1 MTLLEQLKEL
11 AACSDDICVSISLNT
26 HRTHPDTEKDI
37 VELKNL
43 LKEAEQRLL
52 KEYGK
57 REIKDLLEKLVSV
70 QENLDPRYFLDS
82 LHIFLSASQQQ
93 IFRSGWPVAANRVE
107 IGPGF
112 ALRDLIK
119 TYNRQTEYLILL
131 LSQSG
136 VSVYD
141 ALNDNIRDEIRNAD
155 FPISENLHYNTFPDK
170 GSDPNHLDN
179 LVREYLNKVD
189 KALMRLHL
197 ETGLPVVVVCTE
209 DNYSR
214 LMQVAD
220 RPSVYI
226 GYAPINYN
234 AVAPH
239 EIVTQ
244 AWPIMEKSLEVA
256 RRKALEELKEAIGA
270 GKVITDLQEIY
281 RASIDGRGELLIV
294 QSNYQQP
301 VMMKDERHFEI
312 LENDQSTK
320 PGAIDDIVSTIAWNT
335 ISSKG
340 RVVFTKQEG
349 IPSPGNIALLLRY

>member
-1 MTLLEQLKEL
+1 MTLLAQLKEL
-11 AACSDDICVSISLNT
+11 SSNTDEICVSISMNT

-37 VELKNL
+37 ILLKNL

-52 KEYGK
+52 KEFGK
-57 REIKDLLEKLVSV
+57 REIKPLLEKLASV
-70 QENLDPRYFLDS
+70 EETLDPRYFLDS
-82 LHIFLSASQQQ
+82 LHIFLSASQLQT
-93 IFRSGWPVAANRVE
+93 FRSGWPVTADRVE
-107 IGPGF
+107 IGPAF

-119 TYNRQTEYLILL
+119 TYNRQTEYLVLL

-136 VSVYD
+136 VSVFD
-141 ALNDNIRDEIRNAD
+141 ALNDNIRDEIRNTD
-155 FPISENLHYNTFPDK
+155 FPIAENPHYNTFPDK
-170 GSDPNHLDN
+170 GSDPQHIDN
-179 LVREYLNKVD
+179 LVREFLNKVD
-189 KALMRLHL
+189 KAVLRLHL
-197 ETGLPVVVVCTE
+197 ETGLQVIVICTE

-220 RPSVYI
+220 RPSVYT

-239 EIVTQ
+239 AIVTQ

-256 RRKALEELKEAIGA
+256 RRKALDEMKDAIGA

-294 QSNYQQP
+294 NTHYQQP
-301 VMMKDERHFEI
+301 VMMKDERHFDV
-312 LENDQSTK
+312 LEKDQSTI
-320 PGAIDDIVSTIAWNT
+320 PGAIDDIVSTIAWNI

-340 RVVFTKQEG
+340 RVVFTKQDG